1 MKPVFKKVAATL
13 MATLGLLS
21 ATVPFQKVVGAQEDL
36 GDFSG
41 QTLKVGLWG
50 GSDQEEKTLD
60 ALIKKFEEKTHATV
74 EKKVYT
80 DYNTQIQADMV
91 GRTAPDVYYVDMSM
105 LPFFV
110 EQGGLA
116 ELDASKFQTDKFYSS
131 IIDAFSRDGKLYA
144 VPKDF
149 STLAMYLNT
158 GMFEKAGVS
167 VDEVPDSFEELLK
180 WLPEFQAKLDKA
192 YGPGKVKAI
201 SYNQDLARNLH
212 IAERGGANP
221 VTEDNRS
228 NLQDNAVVENLNF
241 YKQLVDTGAAA
252 TPKEVGTG
260 WNGEAFGTEKVAI
273 MDEGNWVYQLLKQ
286 QYSDVKFKVKEMPT
300 YKGQKGSMMFSVGW
314 GKYSGTKNSEL
325 ADAWIR
331 YITGAEAMKEW
342 VEGTGTLPSRQDVAE
357 EAKITSN
364 QDLNMHIKAWEY
376 ATPWQKG
383 PSLST
388 IANAYMNFLP
398 KALDGSETLEDAM
411 KHADEQANT
420 DIDAGN

>member
-149 STLAMYLNT
+149 S
-158 GMFEKAGVS
+158 
-167 VDEVPDSFEELLK
+167 
-180 WLPEFQAKLDKA
+180 
-192 YGPGKVKAI
+192 
-201 SYNQDLARNLH
+201 
-212 IAERGGANP
+212 
-221 VTEDNRS
+221 
-228 NLQDNAVVENLNF
+228 
-241 YKQLVDTGAAA
+241 
-252 TPKEVGTG
+252 
-260 WNGEAFGTEKVAI
+260 
-273 MDEGNWVYQLLKQ
+273 
-286 QYSDVKFKVKEMPT
+286 
-300 YKGQKGSMMFSVGW
+300 
-314 GKYSGTKNSEL
+314 
-325 ADAWIR
+325 
-331 YITGAEAMKEW
+331 
-342 VEGTGTLPSRQDVAE
+342 
-357 EAKITSN
+357 
-364 QDLNMHIKAWEY
+364 
-376 ATPWQKG
+376 
-383 PSLST
+383 
-388 IANAYMNFLP
+388 
-398 KALDGSETLEDAM
+398 
-411 KHADEQANT
+411 
-420 DIDAGN
+420 